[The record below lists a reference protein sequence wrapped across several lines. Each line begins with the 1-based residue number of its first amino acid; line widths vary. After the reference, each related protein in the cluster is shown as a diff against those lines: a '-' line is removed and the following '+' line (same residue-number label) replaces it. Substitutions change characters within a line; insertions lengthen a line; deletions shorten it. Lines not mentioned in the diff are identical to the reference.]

1 MTRNICVVGLG
12 YIGLPTAVL
21 IASKGMRVYGVD
33 IEEKVVK
40 HVNQGFLRFN
50 EPGLEEKLKSVV
62 EQGLLT
68 AATKAPEC
76 DVYLIAVPT
85 PMIKQPGQNIPHPDL
100 SFLQSAMLQIIPQLK
115 QGDTVIIESTSP
127 VGTTENIAELIKKE
141 RPNLVDVNNE
151 PHSLLINLAYCPE
164 RVIPGN
170 TLFELEHNER
180 IIGGL
185 TKNCA
190 IEAKNFYTLFVNS
203 NCSITDCKTAEMA
216 KLTEN
221 ACRDVQIAFANELS
235 IICDKLGIDVWR
247 LIELANRHPRVEIL
261 NPGPGVGG
269 HCIAI
274 DPWFLVEADVE
285 NSRLIKK
292 ARQINDEKPKW
303 VVKKIMCSVEQCF
316 AEKKFEKDIEIS
328 IYGLTYKS
336 NIDDFRESPALKVVE
351 LLSKNFKGKVNLI
364 DPYLTAT
371 SNIIKNLK
379 NYTIN
384 GEGKEA
390 DIHVLLVAHKEFKN
404 LKKTFSKSAKVID
417 TVNF

>member
-1 MTRNICVVGLG
+1 M
-12 YIGLPTAVL
+12 
-21 IASKGMRVYGVD
+21 
-33 IEEKVVK
+33 
-40 HVNQGFLRFN
+40 
-50 EPGLEEKLKSVV
+50 
-62 EQGLLT
+62 
-68 AATKAPEC
+68 
-76 DVYLIAVPT
+76 
-85 PMIKQPGQNIPHPDL
+85 
-100 SFLQSAMLQIIPQLK
+100 
-115 QGDTVIIESTSP
+115 
-127 VGTTENIAELIKKE
+127 
-141 RPNLVDVNNE
+141 
-151 PHSLLINLAYCPE
+151 
-164 RVIPGN
+164 
-170 TLFELEHNER
+170 
-180 IIGGL
+180 
-185 TKNCA
+185 
-190 IEAKNFYTLFVNS
+190 
-203 NCSITDCKTAEMA
+203 
-216 KLTEN
+216 
-221 ACRDVQIAFANELS
+221 
-235 IICDKLGIDVWR
+235 
-247 LIELANRHPRVEIL
+247 
-261 NPGPGVGG
+261 GG

-316 AEKKFEKDIEIS
+316 AEKKFEKDLEIS

-384 GEGKEA
+384 GEGKDS

>member
-85 PMIKQPGQNIPHPDL
+85 PMIKQPGQTIPHPDL

-151 PHSLLINLAYCPE
+151 PPSLLINLAYC
-164 RVIPGN
+164 RTSNSRN

-185 TKNCA
+185 TK
-190 IEAKNFYTLFVNS
+190 I
-203 NCSITDCKTAEMA
+203 
-216 KLTEN
+216 
-221 ACRDVQIAFANELS
+221 
-235 IICDKLGIDVWR
+235 
-247 LIELANRHPRVEIL
+247 
-261 NPGPGVGG
+261 
-269 HCIAI
+269 
-274 DPWFLVEADVE
+274 
-285 NSRLIKK
+285 
-292 ARQINDEKPKW
+292 
-303 VVKKIMCSVEQCF
+303 
-316 AEKKFEKDIEIS
+316 
-328 IYGLTYKS
+328 
-336 NIDDFRESPALKVVE
+336 
-351 LLSKNFKGKVNLI
+351 
-364 DPYLTAT
+364 
-371 SNIIKNLK
+371 
-379 NYTIN
+379 
-384 GEGKEA
+384 
-390 DIHVLLVAHKEFKN
+390 VLLKQKILYFICYVVRLPIVKQQKWR
-404 LKKTFSKSAKVID
+404 S
-417 TVNF
+417 